1 MLDDPRVMDAG
12 DGPFRSFVSSNV
24 FFFKHRIIS
33 KAKSSSEHRKFYVFQ
48 RNKHYYYYALYARFD
63 DILNFLKVQ
72 RKSFAVDYIDPA
84 SA

>member
-1 MLDDPRVMDAG
+1 MMVRFVP
-12 DGPFRSFVSSNV
+12 PFRATCLNEQK